1 MFRAQW
7 MFELAPGMSSSG
19 LEPLPCRAS
28 SRGPGVKSVDARGK
42 QEIAKE
48 EKAKELFLKAVEEEQ
63 NGALYE
69 AIKFYRLAMQLVPD
83 IEFKITYT
91 RSPDGDGVGKR
102 CLSDTRLGGSVD
114 LLEGRKALQK
124 DLDRLDRWAEA
135 NCMGFNKA
143 KCKILHLAHNNL
155 MQRYRLGEEWLESC
169 LVEKDLGVLVDS
181 WLNMSQQCVQVA
193 KKANSIL
200 ACIRNS
206 VASRTREVIFWAPH
220 YKRDIEVLE
229 NVQRRATRLVKGLEQ
244 KSSEERLRELGLFSL
259 EKRRLRG
266 DLIAP
271 YNYLKGGCSEVGVDL
286 FSQVTSDRTRG
297 NGLKLRQGR
306 FGLDIRNNF
315 FSERVVKHWN
325 RLPGVEDNKEDDKM
339 ADLLS
344 DFQQQ
349 LTLQESSVKLCQPEV
364 DVSQTHISVLPME
377 VLMYIFRWV
386 VSSDLDLRSL
396 EQLSL
401 VCRGFYIC
409 ARDPEI
415 WHQVCLKIWGRSCN
429 KLVPYASWRE
439 MFLERPRVR
448 FDGVYISK
456 TIYIRQGEQSLD
468 GFYRAWHQVE
478 YYRYLRFFPDGQ
490 VMMLT
495 TPEDPQ
501 SIVPRLRTKNTRT
514 DAILLGH
521 YRLSQET
528 DNQTK
533 VFAVLMKKK
542 EEKPIDYHKYRYFR
556 RVPAQET
563 DHSFH
568 VGLQLCSSGRQRFN
582 KLVWIHHSCHIT
594 YKSTGE
600 TAVTTFDID
609 KMYTPLFFARVK
621 SFTAFSEK
629 PL

>member
-1 MFRAQW
+1 MAEAEEDCHSDLVRTDDNERPGEANLQAELQMFRAQW
-7 MFELAPGMSSSG
+7 MFELTPG
-19 LEPLPCRAS
+19 
-28 SRGPGVKSVDARGK
+28 
-42 QEIAKE
+42 
-48 EKAKELFLKAVEEEQ
+48 AKELFLKAVEQEQ

-91 RSPDGDGVGKR
+91 RLPDSDGIGK
-102 CLSDTRLGGSVD
+102 
-114 LLEGRKALQK
+114 
-124 DLDRLDRWAEA
+124 
-135 NCMGFNKA
+135 
-143 KCKILHLAHNNL
+143 
-155 MQRYRLGEEWLESC
+155 
-169 LVEKDLGVLVDS
+169 
-181 WLNMSQQCVQVA
+181 
-193 KKANSIL
+193 SI
-200 ACIRNS
+200 
-206 VASRTREVIFWAPH
+206 
-220 YKRDIEVLE
+220 
-229 NVQRRATRLVKGLEQ
+229 
-244 KSSEERLRELGLFSL
+244 
-259 EKRRLRG
+259 
-266 DLIAP
+266 
-271 YNYLKGGCSEVGVDL
+271 
-286 FSQVTSDRTRG
+286 
-297 NGLKLRQGR
+297 
-306 FGLDIRNNF
+306 
-315 FSERVVKHWN
+315 
-325 RLPGVEDNKEDDKM
+325 EDNEDDGKM

-344 DFQQQ
+344 YFQQQ
-349 LTLQESSVKLCQPEV
+349 LTLQEFSVKLCQPEL

-415 WHQVCLKIWGRSCN
+415 WRQACLKVWGRSCN
-429 KLVPYASWRE
+429 KLVPYSSWRE

-456 TIYIRQGEQSLD
+456 TTYIRQGEQSLD

-478 YYRYLRFFPDGQ
+478 YYRYMRFFPDGQ

-514 DAILLGH
+514 DAILFGH
-521 YRLSQET
+521 YRLSQDT

-533 VFAVLMKKK
+533 VFAVIMKKK

-556 RVPAQET
+556 RVPVQET

-594 YKSTGE
+594 YRSTGE

-609 KMYTPLFFARVK
+609 KMYTPLFFARM
-621 SFTAFSEK
+621 
-629 PL
+629 L

>member
-1 MFRAQW
+1 MRREGDALSFLSVLVGSVWARVSA
-7 MFELAPGMSSSG
+7 APGPPAPHSPGRWLPYAG
-19 LEPLPCRAS
+19 LGVTPAAWCAS
-28 SRGPGVKSVDARGK
+28 PTENSVKSPCGEETRTEQGARTPG
-42 QEIAKE
+42 QRRLTDRSMAEAE
-48 EKAKELFLKAVEEEQ
+48 EDCHSDLIRADDNERPGEANLQARELFLKAVEQEQ

-91 RSPDGDGVGKR
+91 WSPEGDGVGK
-102 CLSDTRLGGSVD
+102 S
-114 LLEGRKALQK
+114 
-124 DLDRLDRWAEA
+124 
-135 NCMGFNKA
+135 
-143 KCKILHLAHNNL
+143 
-155 MQRYRLGEEWLESC
+155 Y
-169 LVEKDLGVLVDS
+169 
-181 WLNMSQQCVQVA
+181 
-193 KKANSIL
+193 
-200 ACIRNS
+200 
-206 VASRTREVIFWAPH
+206 
-220 YKRDIEVLE
+220 IED
-229 NVQRRATRLVKGLEQ
+229 
-244 KSSEERLRELGLFSL
+244 
-259 EKRRLRG
+259 G
-266 DLIAP
+266 D
-271 YNYLKGGCSEVGVDL
+271 
-286 FSQVTSDRTRG
+286 
-297 NGLKLRQGR
+297 
-306 FGLDIRNNF
+306 
-315 FSERVVKHWN
+315 
-325 RLPGVEDNKEDDKM
+325 DDGKM

-344 DFQQQ
+344 YFQQQ
-349 LTLQESSVKLCQPEV
+349 LALQESSVKLCQPDL

-415 WHQVCLKIWGRSCN
+415 WHQACLRVWGRSCN

-456 TIYIRQGEQSLD
+456 TTYIRQGEQSLD

-478 YYRYLRFFPDGQ
+478 YYRYMRFFPDGQ

-521 YRLSQET
+521 YRLSQDT

-533 VFAVLMKKK
+533 VFAVLMKK

-556 RVPAQET
+556 RVSVPET
-563 DHSFH
+563 EHSFH

-582 KLVWIHHSCHIT
+582 KLVWIHHSCNIT

-600 TAVTTFDID
+600 TAVSAFDID
-609 KMYTPLFFARVK
+609 KMYTPLFFARVR

>member
-1 MFRAQW
+1 MAEAEEDCHADLVRTDDSERSGETNLQAELQMFRAQW
-7 MFELAPGMSSSG
+7 MFELSPGVSSSG

-28 SRGPGVKSVDARGK
+28 SREPGLKSVDARGK

-48 EKAKELFLKAVEEEQ
+48 EKAKELFLKAVEEER

-102 CLSDTRLGGSVD
+102 C
-114 LLEGRKALQK
+114 
-124 DLDRLDRWAEA
+124 
-135 NCMGFNKA
+135 
-143 KCKILHLAHNNL
+143 
-155 MQRYRLGEEWLESC
+155 
-169 LVEKDLGVLVDS
+169 
-181 WLNMSQQCVQVA
+181 
-193 KKANSIL
+193 
-200 ACIRNS
+200 
-206 VASRTREVIFWAPH
+206 
-220 YKRDIEVLE
+220 
-229 NVQRRATRLVKGLEQ
+229 
-244 KSSEERLRELGLFSL
+244 
-259 EKRRLRG
+259 
-266 DLIAP
+266 
-271 YNYLKGGCSEVGVDL
+271 
-286 FSQVTSDRTRG
+286 
-297 NGLKLRQGR
+297 
-306 FGLDIRNNF
+306 
-315 FSERVVKHWN
+315 
-325 RLPGVEDNKEDDKM
+325 VEDSKEDDKM
-339 ADLLS
+339 ADLLT

-364 DVSQTHISVLPME
+364 YVSQTHISALPME

-429 KLVPYASWRE
+429 KLLPYASWRD

-448 FDGVYISK
+448 FDGVYVSK
-456 TIYIRQGEQSLD
+456 TKYIRQGEQSLD

-478 YYRYLRFFPDGQ
+478 YYRYLRFLPDGQ

-533 VFAVLMKKK
+533 VFAVIMKKK
-542 EEKPIDYHKYRYFR
+542 EEKPVDYHKYRYFR

-594 YKSTGE
+594 CRSTGE

-621 SFTAFSEK
+621 SFTAYSEK